1 MVSISL
7 QVNGKTH
14 GIDVDPA
21 TPLLLVLRNNLGL
34 TGAKLGCGLEQCGAC
49 AVLVDGQSTL
59 SCSTAVSDFQ
69 DKAIATVEGLT
80 SGNQLS
86 RVQQAFV
93 DDLEDFVGIGN
104 AGRAAGTSV
113 PRLRVTT
120 VLPSHAATPI
130 LEQRGVEHRDEPH
143 EGGEDGQD
151 HQLRALRE
159 QQHLVWRHLPF
170 NLTLGLSKQSDRFFH
185 CASHFKGKKI
195 SRVMHENKGKNRV

>member
-69 DKAIATVEGLT
+69 DKAIVTVEGLT

-93 DDLEDFVGIGN
+93 DAGAAQCGYCIPGFVVAVTGMLEIDPKPN
-104 AGRAAGTSV
+104 AEDIQEALSSHLCRCGSHGRIKAAIDS
-113 PRLRVTT
+113 
-120 VLPSHAATPI
+120 
-130 LEQRGVEHRDEPH
+130 
-143 EGGEDGQD
+143 
-151 HQLRALRE
+151 
-159 QQHLVWRHLPF
+159 LVSSA
-170 NLTLGLSKQSDRFFH
+170 GSS
-185 CASHFKGKKI
+185 
-195 SRVMHENKGKNRV
+195 